1 MQKMDE
7 DGEDTVVNFHEMGLD
22 DRIQKA
28 IARLGWLKPL
38 PIQEKTIPLAL
49 EGKDILARARTGSG
63 KTAAYAIPIIQ
74 KILAT
79 KQVAREQCIKAIVMT
94 PTRELCHQ
102 AAKNIA
108 ELCTSCSR
116 DVRCVDV
123 SSQQSLEAQKPLLAE
138 NPDIVVG
145 TPSRILGHVRAGNVD
160 LKSSIEVVVI
170 DEADLLFSFGYEQDM
185 RALLTYLPK
194 IYQAFLMSATLSE
207 QVLSLKKLI
216 LHNPVVLKLNEAPLP
231 DASQLT
237 QYHVKCEEDDKF
249 LLLYALV
256 KLRLIRGKMIIFVN
270 TVDRCFKLKLYLEQ
284 FGIPSCILNS
294 ELPVRCR
301 CQIVSQFNEGLY
313 DIIIAADEVALE
325 DPTQVKTGA
334 GKQQTRSKKRDKES
348 GISRGIDFQNVSNI
362 VNFDF
367 PLDVNSY
374 IHKVGRTARGGNS
387 GTALSFVTVREMP
400 RLAEVQKKLGETH
413 PEGEAFFKPY
423 QFKMDEV
430 EGLRYRAMDA
440 MRSVTRIA
448 IKEARSKEISEQMA
462 KSERLKV
469 FWSDNPRDLQLLRH
483 DMSLHTIKTKPHM
496 KNMPDYLVPKSLRRM
511 GAFTNT
517 ESKRPRKKQE
527 IDRRHPPTLSRGQQ
541 RFQKRKA
548 DPLKSFEL
556 GSLKK
561 KRRTK

>member
-1 MQKMDE
+1 MDDSE
-7 DGEDTVVNFHEMGLD
+7 DDCVNFHEMGID
-22 DRIQKA
+22 DRVQKA
-28 IARLGWLKPL
+28 IARLGWLRPL

-49 EGKDILARARTGSG
+49 QGKDILARARTGSG

-74 KILAT
+74 KILST
-79 KQVAREQCIKAIVMT
+79 KQVAREQCIKAVVMT

-102 AAKNIA
+102 AAQNIA
-108 ELCTSCSR
+108 ELCACCSR
-116 DVRCVDV
+116 EVRCVDV
-123 SSQQSLEAQKPLLAE
+123 SSQQSLDAQKPLLAE
-138 NPDIVVG
+138 NPDIIVG
-145 TPSRILGHVRAGNVD
+145 TPSRILGHLQAGNMD
-160 LKSSIEVVVI
+160 LKSTVEMVVI

-185 RALLTYLPK
+185 LALLAFLPK

-216 LHNPVVLKLNEAPLP
+216 LHNPVILKLNEAPLP

-237 QYHVKCEEDDKF
+237 QYHVKCEENDKF

-270 TVDRCFKLKLYLEQ
+270 TVDRCYKLKLFLEQ

-301 CQIVSQFNEGLY
+301 CQIVSQFNDGLY
-313 DIIIAADEVALE
+313 DIIIAADEVAID
-325 DPTQVKTGA
+325 DPSQVKSA
-334 GKQQTRSKKRDKES
+334 ANKQAKSKKRDKES

-362 VNFDF
+362 INFDF

-374 IHKVGRTARGGNS
+374 IHKVGRTARGGSS

-400 RLAEVQKKLGETH
+400 MLLEVQKKLGASH

-423 QFKMDEV
+423 QFKMEEI

-440 MRSVTRIA
+440 MRSVTRVA
-448 IKEARSKEISEQMA
+448 IREARSKEITEEMT
-462 KSERLKV
+462 KSNRLKV

-483 DMSLHTIKTKPHM
+483 DKSLHTIKTKPHM
-496 KNMPDYLVPKSLRRM
+496 KNVPDYLVPQSLRHM
-511 GAFTNT
+511 AAVGGDGKAG
-517 ESKRPRKKQE
+517 SKKYHRTGQQ
-527 IDRRHPPTLSRGQQ
+527 RHTMTRGQQ

-548 DPLKSFEL
+548 DPLKSFQL
-556 GSLKK
+556 GSVK
-561 KRRTK
+561 KRSRTK